1 MVEAAP
7 LSAAPTASSLA
18 AQVKS
23 IPTLPA
29 VLTILSRR
37 MEDPKTSSED
47 LAQVIVQDQAIASKV
62 LKLVNSPFYGFSGR
76 IQSISQGIVI
86 LGFNAVKNLVLSTS
100 VIDAFR
106 GTTSGELFRMDTLWV
121 HSAAVATTAKLFAE
135 RTRICDPEDAFVG
148 GLLHDIGK
156 VLLWTSEPRLFNACL
171 QVVLQ
176 KGVPLPDVESR
187 ILGFQDQELAALLA
201 EKWKFPES
209 LRGALRWRG
218 SPSLAG
224 QHTGLAQAIHCA
236 NILCTVM
243 DAPAHPGSRVS
254 PPDPDAWKA
263 CGLHDDAVL
272 TEIVK
277 ELPQRLASAKAFVSS
292 AL

>member
-1 MVEAAP
+1 MVETP
-7 LSAAPTASSLA
+7 PTASGLA

-106 GTTSGELFRMDTLWV
+106 GTASGDLFRMDTLWV

-135 RTRICDPEDAFVG
+135 RTRLCDPEDAFVG

-171 QVVLQ
+171 QAVTQ
-176 KGVPLPDVESR
+176 KGIPLAEVEDR
-187 ILGFQDQELAALLA
+187 ILGFRDQELAAILA

-209 LRGALRWRG
+209 LRVALRWRG
-218 SPSLAG
+218 SPGEAG
-224 QHTGLAQAIHCA
+224 SFQGLAAAIHCA
-236 NILCTVM
+236 NLLCTAM
-243 DAPAHPGSRVS
+243 DAPAHPGSIVS
-254 PPDPDAWKA
+254 PPDPAAWKA
-263 CGLHDDAVL
+263 CGLDTDAGL
-272 TEIVK
+272 REIVQ
-277 ELPQRLASAKAFVSS
+277 ELPARLASAKTFVST

>member
-1 MVEAAP
+1 MPELP
-7 LSAAPTASSLA
+7 SASDLAS
-18 AQVKS
+18 QVKS
-23 IPTLPA
+23 IPTLPS
-29 VLTILSRR
+29 VLTVLSRR

-106 GTTSGELFRMDTLWV
+106 GTTSSDLFRMDTLWV
-121 HSAAVATTAKLFAE
+121 HSASVASTAKLLAE

-156 VLLWTSEPRLFNACL
+156 VLLWTSEPKLFQACL
-171 QVVLQ
+171 QLVQQ
-176 KGVPLPDVESR
+176 KKVPLAEVELR
-187 ILGFQDQELAALLA
+187 ILGFRDEEAGALLA

-209 LRGALRWRG
+209 LRAAIRWR
-218 SPSLAG
+218 SAPSRAG
-224 QHTGLAQAIHCA
+224 GHAGLASTVHCA
-236 NILCTVM
+236 NVLCTAM
-243 DAPAHPGSRVS
+243 NAAAHPGSVIT
-254 PPDPDAWKA
+254 PPEAAAWKMCGLEPDAS
-263 CGLHDDAVL
+263 LREV
-272 TEIVK
+272 VR
-277 ELPQRLASAKAFVSS
+277 ELPARLASAKGFVSS
-292 AL
+292 AM

>member
-1 MVEAAP
+1 MAD
-7 LSAAPTASSLA
+7 LPTASDLA
-18 AQVKS
+18 SQVKS

-29 VLTILSRR
+29 VLTVLSRR

-106 GTTSGELFRMDTLWV
+106 GTASSDLFRMDTLWV
-121 HSAAVATTAKLFAE
+121 HSASVASTAKLLAE

-156 VLLWTSEPRLFNACL
+156 VLLWTSEPKLFQACL
-171 QVVLQ
+171 QLVHQ
-176 KGVPLPDVESR
+176 KRVPLAEVEQR
-187 ILGFQDQELAALLA
+187 ILGFQDQEAGALLA

-209 LRGALRWRG
+209 LRAAIRWRG
-218 SPSLAG
+218 EPGRAG
-224 QHTGLAQAIHCA
+224 NHAGLASTVHCA
-236 NILCTVM
+236 NVLCTAM
-243 DAPAHPGSRVS
+243 GAPAHPGSVIS
-254 PPDPDAWKA
+254 PPEPAAWRL
-263 CGLHDDAVL
+263 CGLESDTGLREV
-272 TEIVK
+272 VR
-277 ELPQRLASAKAFVSS
+277 ELPTRLASAKGFVSS
-292 AL
+292 AM

>member
-1 MVEAAP
+1 MTE
-7 LSAAPTASSLA
+7 APTAMDLA
-18 AQVKS
+18 SQVKS

-106 GTTSGELFRMDTLWV
+106 GATSGELFRLDTLWV
-121 HSAAVATTAKLFAE
+121 HSAAVATTAKLLAE
-135 RTRICDPEDAFVG
+135 RTKVCDPEDAFVG
-148 GLLHDIGK
+148 ALLHDIGK
-156 VLLWTSEPRLFNACL
+156 VLLWTSEPRLFHACL
-171 QVVLQ
+171 QAVHTRRI
-176 KGVPLPDVESR
+176 PLPEVEKR
-187 ILGFQDQELAALLA
+187 ILGFQDQEVAALLA

-209 LRGALRWRG
+209 LRQAIRWRG
-218 SPSLAG
+218 EPSRAG
-224 QHTGLAQAIHCA
+224 AHSGLASAVHCA
-236 NILCTVM
+236 NILCTACE
-243 DAPAHPGSRVS
+243 APAHPGSVLS
-254 PPDPDAWKA
+254 PPDAGAWTL
-263 CGLHDDAVL
+263 CGLDDDDRLREV
-272 TEIVK
+272 VR
-277 ELPQRLASAKAFVSS
+277 ELPLRLTNARSFVSS
-292 AL
+292 VL

>member
-1 MVEAAP
+1 MPEM
-7 LSAAPTASSLA
+7 PTASSLA

-29 VLTILSRR
+29 VLTVLSRR
-37 MEDPKTSSED
+37 MEDPNTSSED

-76 IQSISQGIVI
+76 IQSINQGIVI

-106 GTTSGELFRMDTLWV
+106 GASSGELFRMDTLWV
-121 HSAAVATTAKLFAE
+121 HSAAVASTAKLFAE
-135 RTRICDPEDAFVG
+135 RTRVCDPEDAFVG

-156 VLLWTSEPRLFNACL
+156 VLLWTSEPRLLTACL
-171 QVVLQ
+171 QAVAQ
-176 KGVPLPDVESR
+176 KNLPLAEIEER

-209 LRGALRWRG
+209 LRYALRWRG
-218 SPSLAG
+218 SPSQAG
-224 QHTGLAQAIHCA
+224 KYEGLAATIHCA
-236 NILCTVM
+236 NILCTAM
-243 DAPAHPGSRVS
+243 DTPAHVGSVIS
-254 PPDPDAWKA
+254 APESSAWRL
-263 CGLHDDAVL
+263 CGLHDDAAL
-272 TEIVK
+272 REIAK
-277 ELPQRLASAKAFVSS
+277 EIPERLASAKSFVST

>member
-1 MVEAAP
+1 MPEL
-7 LSAAPTASSLA
+7 LSASALA

-29 VLTILSRR
+29 VLTTLSRR
-37 MEDPKTSSED
+37 MEDPNTSSED

-76 IQSISQGIVI
+76 IQSISQGIVM

-106 GTTSGELFRMDTLWV
+106 STSSGEYFRMDTLWV
-121 HSAAVATTAKLFAE
+121 HSATVASAAKLLAE
-135 RTRICDPEDAFVG
+135 KTRVCDPEDAFVG

-156 VLLWTSEPRLFNACL
+156 VLLWTSEPRLFNGCL
-171 QVVLQ
+171 QLVVE
-176 KGVPLPDVESR
+176 KRIPLAEVEAKA
-187 ILGFQDQELAALLA
+187 LGFADQELAAILA

-209 LRGALRWRG
+209 LASALRWRHA
-218 SPSLAG
+218 PSKAG
-224 QHTGLAQAIHCA
+224 KWQGLASTIHCA
-236 NILCTVM
+236 NILCTAM
-243 DAPAHPGSRVS
+243 DAPAYHGSVIT
-254 PPDPDAWKA
+254 PPEANAWQT
-263 CGLHDDAVL
+263 CGLDKDEAL
-272 TEIVK
+272 RDTVK
-277 ELPQRLASAKAFVSS
+277 EMPARMHSAKSFVGS